1 MEKEKTFWGI
11 HAGKTGD
18 AETLFESKSV
28 VAIGWEQMGD
38 LSGLKTRDDFKQRYE
53 KVFAGVKPGAIRIN
67 AGQLYRFVRE
77 MKLAD
82 SVIFPLK
89 GALKFGL
96 VALLEN
102 TDTIHRRVILTN
114 VASSG

>member
-38 LSGLKTRDDFKQRYE
+38 LSSLKTRDDFKERYE
-53 KVFAGVKPGAIRIN
+53 KVFPGVKPGAIPVS

-77 MKLAD
+77 IKLGD
-82 SVIFPLK
+82 IVIFPLK
-89 GALKFGL
+89 RNPEIWLG
-96 VALLEN
+96 
-102 TDTIHRRVILTN
+102 RVT
-114 VASSG
+114 G